1 MVTTNLPHFLVLTD
15 KWDTDVARKAS
26 TCLRFVKPK
35 RTICNSLLDSG
46 LPSYYTL
53 HENCKEKTLI
63 KERNGSEVQ
72 NIDQKWRIS
81 QAARWFCT
89 ATVWPR
95 SSPLRIPTFT
105 PSPLS
110 PPAVSSPSDLPHPK
124 VNLLFH
130 LLSLFPFGL
139 ACCYE
144 SLQS

>member
-1 MVTTNLPHFLVLTD
+1 MQHGRESKLRKRWLPLKHTTLVLLSVHRQVGHRRC
-15 KWDTDVARKAS
+15 KKGLDVS
-26 TCLRFVKPK
+26 
-35 RTICNSLLDSG
+35 
-46 LPSYYTL
+46 SYFTL

-124 VNLLFH
+124 VNLLSH